1 MLAEI
6 SSFIMG
12 LWLSTDRR
20 PKTVMFQQSSKKY
33 NSIILHN
40 RQTPHPPP
48 VIPLI
53 PPRRLQTRRASV
65 HSRRASAQTCRES
78 VKSGRENGEYVL
90 RRPQSAAPGTKKAGL
105 ERPACRCH
113 IKVCVSILHAIIQL
127 RCPSCSVTD
136 ACSCCNAT
144 ERLPELR

>member
-1 MLAEI
+1 MKL
-6 SSFIMG
+6 
-12 LWLSTDRR
+12 
-20 PKTVMFQQSSKKY
+20 Y
-33 NSIILHN
+33 NGYFNNSN
-40 RQTPHPPP
+40 PPHPTPKAP
-48 VIPLI
+48 D
-53 PPRRLQTRRASV
+53 
-65 HSRRASAQTCRES
+65 AQGVRTFAQGVCTDQRES
-78 VKSGRENGEYVL
+78 AKSGRENGDYL
-90 RRPQSAAPGTKKAGL
+90 PRRPQNPARCTKKAGL